1 LFHREPLLVVT
12 TGKAENVTFVFIT
25 EEVTFDFGGQTLV
38 VQSAQLLL
46 VLNLDCFLAPRCG
59 VRDVELHPSQGSQ
72 KKENKYFLL
81 FFFFSEK
88 IAKETS
94 DAAVLIPWTLC

>member
-1 LFHREPLLVVT
+1 MFHREPLLVVT

-46 VLNLDCFLAPRCG
+46 VLDLDCFL
-59 VRDVELHPSQGSQ
+59 VVVELVLQWPGF
-72 KKENKYFLL
+72 EL
-81 FFFFSEK
+81 F
-88 IAKETS
+88 
-94 DAAVLIPWTLC
+94 